1 MRLRSDGVEPIRPGD
16 GTSRRGNATDTG
28 SQGRGPR
35 FCVVAGPAGSRRSLI
50 DHPAR
55 YVVTSFLIAISAG
68 TVLLVLP
75 VSSSP
80 GRSTSLLTAA
90 FTSTSAVCVTGL
102 SVVDTASH
110 WSAFGQVVILGLV
123 ELGGLGFMTIASMIV
138 VLMSRRLG
146 LRRQL
151 VTTTERGVL
160 SLGDLRS
167 VLRGLALVTLTVQLS
182 VAVVLA
188 LRFWS
193 STDLGPGRAVWYGA
207 FHSVMAFN
215 NAGFSLYPD
224 NLVRFAGDWMI
235 LVPIMVAIIIGGLGF
250 PVLVD
255 LFRHRVRWS
264 RLSFHSKVTIATTA
278 ALLAVGF
285 VVLTTFEWRNP
296 GTFGPMPIP
305 EKLLN
310 GTFAS
315 VTPRTAGFNTVDIAS
330 MRPESQLSTIALM
343 FVGAGSAGTS
353 GGIKVGTFAVL
364 AMVVWSQLRGDRDAN
379 GFKRRLPD
387 STVHQALTV
396 TAVALTVVVGAA
408 AVMLASAELPLG
420 AALFEAVSAFGTV
433 GLSTGIT
440 PRLPGFDQL
449 VLMFL
454 MLVGRVGP
462 ITLGAALVLRSRPA
476 LYRYP
481 EEAPLIG

>member
-1 MRLRSDGVEPIRPGD
+1 V
-16 GTSRRGNATDTG
+16 
-28 SQGRGPR
+28 
-35 FCVVAGPAGSRRSLI
+35 
-50 DHPAR
+50 
-55 YVVTSFLIAISAG
+55 G
-68 TVLLVLP
+68 TVLLLLP
-75 VSSSP
+75 VSSAE
-80 GRSTSLLTAA
+80 GRHTSLLTAA

-102 SVVDTASH
+102 AVVDTATH
-110 WSAFGQVVILGLV
+110 WSAFGQVVLLVLV
-123 ELGGLGFMTIASMIV
+123 EVGGLGFMTIASLIV
-138 VLMSRRLG
+138 VLLSRRLG

-160 SLGDLRS
+160 RLGDIRS
-167 VLRGLALVTLTVQLS
+167 VLRGLGLVTLTVQAS
-182 VAVVLA
+182 VAAILA
-188 LRFWS
+188 VRLWS
-193 STDLGPGRAVWYGA
+193 STDLGPADALWYGV

-235 LVPIMVAIIIGGLGF
+235 LVPVMVAIIIGGLGF

-255 LFRHRVRWS
+255 LSRRRLRW
-264 RLSFHSKVTIATTA
+264 RTLAFHSKVTLATTG
-278 ALLAVGF
+278 ALLVIGF
-285 VVLTTFEWRNP
+285 IILTTFEWRNP
-296 GTFGPMPIP
+296 ATLGPMPVP

-315 VTPRTAGFNTVDIAS
+315 VTPRTAGFNTVDVGS
-330 MRPESQLSTIALM
+330 MRPESQLTTIALM

-364 AMVVWSQLRGDRDAN
+364 VMVVWSQLRGNRDAS

-396 TAVALTVVVGAA
+396 TVVAMTVVLGAA
-408 AVMLASAELPLG
+408 AVILASARFPLG
-420 AALFEAVSAFGTV
+420 AGLFEAVSAFGTV

-440 PRLPGFDQL
+440 PQLPGFDQV

-454 MLVGRVGP
+454 MLIGRVGP

-476 LYRYP
+476 RYRYP